1 MWDGAS
7 TNNVAMRTLNVLY
20 CNIFDVTCFS
30 HTLDCVGNHFQVP
43 ILLEFINGWV
53 SLFSHSSKVK
63 LLWKVK
69 TGKAMALYSQTRWW
83 SKWEV
88 MAQAFKYFGD
98 IEPFLTQNADF
109 SPATQ
114 AKLLAFFYPNKNI
127 ILQIELAAIVDWG
140 EPFVKAT
147 YRLEGDG
154 ALAFECFEVIDT
166 IRAFIQSGTT
176 PNNYIQ
182 ALADRL
188 SCGVLSKR
196 QLVLDHVHNCVKP
209 AIDYFN
215 LQLASTLNRT
225 LSGFKA
231 ARFFYP

>member
-1 MWDGAS
+1 MSKAFG
-7 TNNVAMRTLNVLY
+7 
-20 CNIFDVTCFS
+20 IFSD
-30 HTLDCVGNHFQVP
+30 
-43 ILLEFINGWV
+43 
-53 SLFSHSSKVK
+53 
-63 LLWKVK
+63 
-69 TGKAMALYSQTRWW
+69 
-83 SKWEV
+83 
-88 MAQAFKYFGD
+88 
-98 IEPFLTQNADF
+98 
-109 SPATQ
+109 
-114 AKLLAFFYPNKNI
+114 PNKNI

-140 EPFVKAT
+140 EPFVKTT
-147 YRLEGDG
+147 YRVEGDG

-176 PNNYIQ
+176 PNIQ

-188 SCGVLSKR
+188 SCGVPNQR

-231 ARFFYP
+231 ARFFYTQKAHEMQPTALCIDSLTVFPYLFAQRK